1 MSIDLENR
9 QALRQSMRSLLSEA
23 REDDARE
30 PSMGTR
36 HPFFRP
42 VSILV
47 SEGCRMSA
55 FSRDLS
61 PQGIG
66 LMHHMPL
73 PLEEVE
79 IRIATG
85 RGYYVKVRTMITSC
99 RPCGEACYVSR
110 GHFMS
115 IPVVSDV

>member
-1 MSIDLENR
+1 MAIELEEKR
-9 QALRQSMRSLLSEA
+9 ALRSALRPILIEA

-30 PSMGTR
+30 VPVGVR
-36 HPFFRP
+36 YPFFRP
-42 VSILV
+42 VTIMLD
-47 SEGCRMSA
+47 ENCRVSA

-61 PQGIG
+61 PHGIG
-66 LMHHMPL
+66 LMHPVSL

-99 RPCGEACYVSR
+99 RPCGDACYVSR
-110 GHFMS
+110 GNFVS
-115 IPVVSDV
+115 IPAVGDK